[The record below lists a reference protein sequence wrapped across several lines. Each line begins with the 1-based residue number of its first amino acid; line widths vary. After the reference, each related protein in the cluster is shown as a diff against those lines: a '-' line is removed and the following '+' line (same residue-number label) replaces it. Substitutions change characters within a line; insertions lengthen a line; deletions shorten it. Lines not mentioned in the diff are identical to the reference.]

1 MTRKH
6 QQSVDSGE
14 RHDTLRHT
22 ILSLLEE
29 GPRTA
34 KDLSAEVGIP
44 EKDVPGHLEHIR
56 RTVTKAGRQLVI
68 IPSECRKCGFVFRKR
83 EKFTK
88 PGKCPV
94 CRGESIR
101 EPRYTIDSGDR

>member
-1 MTRKH
+1 MTRKQ
-6 QQSVDSGE
+6 QQSADPNE

-29 GPRTA
+29 SPRTA
-34 KDLSAEVGIP
+34 RDLSAEVGIP

-56 RTVTKAGRQLVI
+56 RTVTKSGRHLVI
-68 IPSECRKCGFVFRKR
+68 VPSECRKCGFVFRKR
-83 EKFTK
+83 EKLTK

-101 EPRYTIDSGDR
+101 EPRYTIGNGDR